1 MVCCETWGATTEEVC
16 WVMVTFE
23 EFKCV
28 CLLRSEQTEMRLTTK
43 HENVS
48 ESCQRWEWGLKGLLH
63 LLECSEL
70 KDKTMVS
77 KAKYSF
83 QMFRL

>member
-16 WVMVTFE
+16 WVMVTFV

-28 CLLRSEQTEMRLTTK
+28 CLLQSEQTEMRLTIK
-43 HENVS
+43 HEIVS

-63 LLECSEL
+63 LLESSEL
-70 KDKTMVS
+70 KDKSMVS
-77 KAKYSF
+77 KNKYRF
-83 QMFRL
+83 LIFCL